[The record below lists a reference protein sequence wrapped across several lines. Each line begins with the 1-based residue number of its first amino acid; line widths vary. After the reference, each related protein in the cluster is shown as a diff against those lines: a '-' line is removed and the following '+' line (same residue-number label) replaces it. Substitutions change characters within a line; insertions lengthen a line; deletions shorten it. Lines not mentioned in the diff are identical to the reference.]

1 MSEEKLNELKE
12 KVAGL
17 QEELKELTP
26 EEVKQVTGGSEFKLR
41 HCDNCGGYVQNCN
54 RPDLKGTHLCPF
66 GGDEGRMS
74 SQFQI

>member
-26 EEVKQVTGGSEFKLR
+26 EEIEKV
-41 HCDNCGGYVQNCN
+41 
-54 RPDLKGTHLCPF
+54 F
-66 GGDEGRMS
+66 GGGAFEMHPLGVNGS
-74 SQFQI
+74 SVLPG

>member
-26 EEVKQVTGGSEFKLR
+26 EELGQV
-41 HCDNCGGYVQNCN
+41 
-54 RPDLKGTHLCPF
+54 F
-66 GGDEGRMS
+66 GGVAYELLPLRPLNS
-74 SQFQI
+74 TLETPVNPFEL

>member
-26 EEVKQVTGGSEFKLR
+26 EELEQV
-41 HCDNCGGYVQNCN
+41 CGGNYNGLSLMIAYAPCIA
-54 RPDLKGTHLCPF
+54 K
-66 GGDEGRMS
+66 
-74 SQFQI
+74 

>member
-26 EEVKQVTGGSEFKLR
+26 EEIEKV
-41 HCDNCGGYVQNCN
+41 
-54 RPDLKGTHLCPF
+54 F
-66 GGDEGRMS
+66 GGGASELSPQGVNVSWPDYT
-74 SQFQI
+74 

>member
-26 EEVKQVTGGSEFKLR
+26 EELEQVTGGSRKGSTAYARELIGAAV
-41 HCDNCGGYVQNCN
+41 GGVGVL
-54 RPDLKGTHLCPF
+54 LK
-66 GGDEGRMS
+66 
-74 SQFQI
+74 

>member
-26 EEVKQVTGGSEFKLR
+26 EEIEKV
-41 HCDNCGGYVQNCN
+41 
-54 RPDLKGTHLCPF
+54 F
-66 GGDEGRMS
+66 GGGAYEMPPLFANTSAAGLGPD
-74 SQFQI
+74 

>member
-26 EEVKQVTGGSEFKLR
+26 EEIEKV
-41 HCDNCGGYVQNCN
+41 
-54 RPDLKGTHLCPF
+54 F
-66 GGDEGRMS
+66 GGVAVGRYIPPVNYTII
-74 SQFQI
+74 QNPVEL

>member
-26 EEVKQVTGGSEFKLR
+26 EELGQV
-41 HCDNCGGYVQNCN
+41 
-54 RPDLKGTHLCPF
+54 F
-66 GGDEGRMS
+66 GGVATAGHRTFVNATSWHGD
-74 SQFQI
+74 

>member
-26 EEVKQVTGGSEFKLR
+26 EEIEMV
-41 HCDNCGGYVQNCN
+41 
-54 RPDLKGTHLCPF
+54 F
-66 GGDEGRMS
+66 GGGAYELSPQGVNVSWPDYT
-74 SQFQI
+74 

>member
-26 EEVKQVTGGSEFKLR
+26 EEIEKV
-41 HCDNCGGYVQNCN
+41 
-54 RPDLKGTHLCPF
+54 F
-66 GGDEGRMS
+66 GGNVGDIKHRVNATTTYS
-74 SQFQI
+74 PKY